1 MTSHHPAKPL
11 RTPRGDV
18 ADIDIN
24 LIPLILALWEAGYD
38 TIGCCQDLG
47 QNLERYDRK
56 AAYWTGYAMIEMP
69 YRDACR
75 LLDTIRTVPP
85 FDQRMHWAAPGAWEV
100 SLPIVTVDGQA
111 AQAMWAQIH
120 FPASQIS
127 ELLQVLT
134 GGHLKGY

>member
-1 MTSHHPAKPL
+1 
-11 RTPRGDV
+11 
-18 ADIDIN
+18 
-24 LIPLILALWEAGYD
+24 
-38 TIGCCQDLG
+38 
-47 QNLERYDRK
+47 
-56 AAYWTGYAMIEMP
+56 MP